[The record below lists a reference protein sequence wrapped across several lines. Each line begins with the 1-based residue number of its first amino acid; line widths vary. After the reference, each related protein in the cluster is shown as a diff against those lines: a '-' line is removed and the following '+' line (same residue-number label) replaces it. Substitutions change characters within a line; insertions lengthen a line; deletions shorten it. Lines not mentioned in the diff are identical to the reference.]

1 MRNVNLKKIIFFLIM
16 FAAIDILSA
25 QTLDFQTIPNNR
37 MQFSFSFKKT
47 FYSTNRDM
55 STFSGVYQL
64 NANIPVSSK
73 LNIIGNIPYINTSFD
88 IDYPFG
94 HYSYSRSGLGNIFLG
109 LQTKPQIMES
119 RRSTFTFGLFLPTA
133 SETASLN
140 GALSDY
146 YYFSK
151 YIPNSLGFHF
161 NYAYHYIP
169 AEGFNYGLEIGPNLL
184 IATESNS
191 ETEFLMHYGITGG
204 YQINKLLFNIE
215 VIGVV
220 IVSEDIGNL
229 GDRFVNMINI
239 GMEWRENTVA
249 PKIFY
254 KYYLRDDINRTVD
267 GVLGIG
273 VNVSID

>member
-94 HYSYSRSGLGNIFLG
+94 HYSYSRSGLGNIFIG

-119 RRSTFTFGLFLPTA
+119 RRSTYTFGLFLP
-133 SETASLN
+133 TASLN

-151 YIPNSLGFHF
+151 YIPNSLGLHF
-161 NYAYHYIP
+161 NYAYH
-169 AEGFNYGLEIGPNLL
+169 
-184 IATESNS
+184 
-191 ETEFLMHYGITGG
+191 
-204 YQINKLLFNIE
+204 
-215 VIGVV
+215 
-220 IVSEDIGNL
+220 
-229 GDRFVNMINI
+229 
-239 GMEWRENTVA
+239 
-249 PKIFY
+249 
-254 KYYLRDDINRTVD
+254 
-267 GVLGIG
+267 
-273 VNVSID
+273 

>member
-1 MRNVNLKKIIFFLIM
+1 M
-16 FAAIDILSA
+16 FTAIDIISA

-37 MQFSFSFKKT
+37 IQFCLSFKKT
-47 FYSTNRDM
+47 FYPTNRDM

-64 NANIPVSSK
+64 NANIPV
-73 LNIIGNIPYINTSFD
+73 GNIPYINTSFD

-94 HYSYSRSGLGNIFLG
+94 HYSYSRSGLGNIFIG
-109 LQTKPQIMES
+109 LQTKPQIMEK

-140 GALSDY
+140 GALADY

-151 YIPNSLGFHF
+151 YIFNSLGLHF

-169 AEGFNYGLEIGPNLL
+169 ADGFNYGLEIGPNLL
-184 IATESNS
+184 VATESNS
-191 ETEFLMHYGITGG
+191 ETEFFMHYGFTGG

-220 IVSEDIGNL
+220 MVSEDIGNL

-239 GMEWRENTVA
+239 GMEWRETAVT

-254 KYYLRDDINRTVD
+254 KYYLRDDISRTID
-267 GVLGIG
+267 GVLGVG
-273 VNVSID
+273 VSLSND